1 VWCIK
6 WRRAP
11 IEPAGIHGQASAV
24 SASRLRSLASL
35 GAAIWLAACGA
46 APFKSPAPVD
56 SGRLPA
62 LQARA
67 EPAPEAATGF
77 AAFKPGVTAQ
87 RFIVAAAH
95 PLATDAGYQMLAA
108 GGSAVDAAIAV
119 QMVLTLVEPQSS
131 GVGGGL
137 FLLHH
142 DGRNVSAIDGR
153 ETAPAAATTQLFLQD
168 GQPMPFMQG
177 VVGGRAVGTPGVL
190 RALALAHRLHGKL
203 AWGRLFEP
211 AIRLAEQGF
220 PIGPRLAA
228 LLREELARPL
238 RLDPAAAAYFFN
250 ADGEPKP
257 AGTVLRNPELA
268 SVLRAIA
275 QRGDSAFYE
284 GALARQIVDKVR
296 SHPRNPGGLAES
308 DLAGYR
314 AVQRDAL
321 CFDYKAWRLCGM
333 PPPSS
338 GALAIG
344 QMLGML
350 EHGALK
356 LPRPVTTDFGVEPSV
371 DAVHL
376 FSEAGRLAFAD
387 RARYVADPDFAA
399 LPGGSAAALLEPRY
413 LRSRA
418 ALIGARSMGV
428 AAPGSPGV
436 ASTAWAD
443 HVGDERPSTSHVSIA
458 DAYGNA
464 LAMTTSIENAFG
476 AQIMVRGFL
485 LNNQLTDFSALPS
498 ADGLPVANRVEPGKR
513 PRSSMAPTLVFER
526 ASGKLVASLGSPGG
540 SAIPHYTAKVLIA
553 MFEWGLDAP
562 QAIALPNFGSRNG
575 PTELELGRV
584 SPGLIAALEAR
595 GHQLHIGPQTSGVQA
610 ITRVVRDGREVW
622 FGAADP
628 RREGTVRG
636 E

>member
-1 VWCIK
+1 V
-6 WRRAP
+6 RAT
-11 IEPAGIHGQASAV
+11 GV
-24 SASRLRSLASL
+24 RSLSSL

-46 APFKSPAPVD
+46 APHGSPGPAHTARP
-56 SGRLPA
+56 PA
-62 LQARA
+62 LQARP
-67 EPAPEAATGF
+67 EPAPEAATGS

-87 RFIVAAAH
+87 RFIVAAAN
-95 PLATDAGYQMLAA
+95 PLATDAGYEMLAA

-131 GVGGGL
+131 GIGGGL

-153 ETAPAAATTQLFLQD
+153 ETAPAAATPQLFMQD
-168 GQPMPFMQG
+168 GQPMPFMHG

-190 RALALAHRLHGKL
+190 RALALAHRLHGEL

-228 LLREELARPL
+228 LLREEMARPL

-250 ADGEPKP
+250 ADGKPKP
-257 AGTVLRNPELA
+257 AGTLLRNPEFA
-268 SVLRAIA
+268 SVLRAVA
-275 QRGDSAFYE
+275 MRGDSAFYE

-296 SHPRNPGGLAES
+296 THPRNPGGLVES

-314 AVQRDAL
+314 AVQREAL

-344 QMLGML
+344 QMLGMI

-356 LPRPVTTDFGVEPSV
+356 LPGPVTTDFGVEPSV
-371 DAVHL
+371 DAVHM

-399 LPGGSAAALLEPRY
+399 LPGGSAAALLDPRY

-428 AAPGSPGV
+428 AAPGSPALPGSSAV
-436 ASTAWAD
+436 ANTAWAD
-443 HVGDERPSTSHVSIA
+443 HVGTERPSTSHVSIA
-458 DAYGNA
+458 DAHGNA

-485 LNNQLTDFSALPS
+485 LNNQLTDFSAVPS
-498 ADGLPVANRVEPGKR
+498 VDGVLVANRVEPGKR

-526 ASGKLVASLGSPGG
+526 DSGKLVASLGSPGG
-540 SAIPHYTAKVLIA
+540 SAIPHFTAKVLIA
-553 MFEWGLDAP
+553 MFEWGLDAQ
-562 QAIALPNFGSRNG
+562 QAIALPNIGSRNG
-575 PTELELGRV
+575 PTELELGRA
-584 SPGLIAALEAR
+584 SPGLVAALEAR
-595 GHQLHIGPQTSGVQA
+595 GHPVLVSPQTSGVQA
-610 ITRVVRDGREVW
+610 IARVVRDGREVW